1 VIDRGACTFSTK
13 IRNAQNAGAVGV
25 LVVNNAPG
33 DPAAMGFD
41 DSANQPTIPAAMV
54 AVGDRVALRSAAAA
68 ATTASADGSV
78 VSEFVTA
85 NGNILA
91 TFSSR
96 GPANLLDIKPDVT
109 APGVNILSSIPGGK
123 FAVFQG
129 TSMATPHVA
138 GSAALL
144 LQLHPDWTPAMV
156 KSALVNSASRPAALG
171 TSNPQNRGG
180 GIVNLAAASMVSA
193 TLSPSVLSFR
203 KIEPESARSKTI
215 DVTITNA
222 GAMTQTFTATAAIT
236 RTPVA
241 GADPTAT
248 VTPSSVTLAAGQ
260 SAVFSVTVATSHASP
275 GGQYWGD
282 LTVTSPGGTL
292 KAPLWFAVR
301 TTVDAGPL
309 Q

>member
-1 VIDRGACTFSTK
+1 MLAISDRGA
-13 IRNAQNAGAVGV
+13 IRA
-25 LVVNNAPG
+25 
-33 DPAAMGFD
+33 
-41 DSANQPTIPAAMV
+41 
-54 AVGDRVALRSAAAA
+54 AAAA

-78 VSEFVTA
+78 LSEIVTT

-91 TFSSR
+91 GFSSR

-109 APGVNILSSIPGGK
+109 APGVNVFSSILGGK
-123 FAVFQG
+123 FALFSG

-156 KSALVNSASRPAALG
+156 KSALVTSAARPAALG

-180 GIVNLAAASMVSA
+180 GIVNLAAATTVTAS
-193 TLSPSVLSFR
+193 LSPSVLSFR
-203 KIEPESARSKTI
+203 KIEPESGRSKTI
-215 DVTITNA
+215 DVTITNVF
-222 GAMTQTFTATAAIT
+222 GTTQTYAAAAALT

-241 GADPTAT
+241 PGDATAHI
-248 VTPSSVTLAAGQ
+248 TPSSVTLAPGQ
-260 SAVFSVTVATSHASP
+260 SAVFSVTVETSHASP
-275 GGQYWGD
+275 SGQYWGD
-282 LTVTSPGGTL
+282 LTVTSNGGTL
-292 KAPLWFAVR
+292 KAPFWFAVR